1 MKPNHLLY
9 CALALLISCG
19 IWQACN
25 KSDYQNAELGS
36 HTADFAFP
44 LFTTELKLKDLL
56 FNVLNDTLSGD
67 TIIVN
72 PDNTMTLFYSGD
84 VAKKYASDIF
94 ASSTLQIGVVQMN
107 DSVTSTQIPGPL
119 GVSVRVTDMKSG
131 TLYFTFKNSTQDT
144 LHGYYEIP
152 YMTKNG
158 DTLRTSMFLLAPG
171 QSWNSGVIDITGYR
185 LYSPQNEFIFKY
197 FAYKNNGERVKLQ
210 NVLYDDA
217 VFFANLQFSYLEG
230 NWGNQNYKL
239 TRDTIEIDINQT
251 SLKGNVKVENPKV
264 TMRIFNSWGFPTRGV
279 IKYLSFIGQ
288 NGEEIPLVSNFFQ
301 HDNDGNAYV
310 DFAYPAW
317 PDEVGQTK
325 FTDIYLDNTNSNIAD
340 IFNSQPTRLIYEV
353 DAISNATSDPNLVG
367 FITDQSVITF
377 QVLVELLLEGS
388 AKEFGAE
395 QTLNMDFSNFNSLD
409 SANIESV
416 EFKLVAE
423 NKTPVD
429 IHAQIYFRD
438 EAGNNIDSLFQN
450 GSTKIMESAPVTN
463 GVAAGST
470 RTETFIPM
478 TAERFDRI
486 RTEVKTAY
494 LKAYFTTAQG
504 GEIPVKLLA
513 DNSTTL
519 KMGIRVKK
527 RIE

>member
-1 MKPNHLLY
+1 MKPKHLLY
-9 CALALLISCG
+9 CALISLISCG
-19 IWQACN
+19 LWTACN
-25 KSDYQNAELGS
+25 KADYQNATLGS

-44 LFTTELKLKDLL
+44 LFSTELKLKDLL

-67 TIIVN
+67 TILVN

-94 ASSTLQIGVVQMN
+94 ASSTLQIGVVQMT

-119 GVSVRVTDMKSG
+119 GVSVRVTDLKSG
-131 TLYFTFKNSTQDT
+131 NLYFTMKNSTPDT
-144 LHGYYEIP
+144 IHGYYEIP
-152 YMTKNG
+152 LMVKNG
-158 DTLRTSMFLLAPG
+158 EPLRTSQFLLAPG
-171 QSWNSGVIDITGYR
+171 QSWNSGVIDVAGYQ
-185 LYSPQNEFIFKY
+185 LHSPQNAFIFKY
-197 FAYKNNGERVKLQ
+197 YAYNTAGVRVQLQ

-239 TRDTIEIDINQT
+239 TRDTIEININQT
-251 SLKGNVKVENPKV
+251 DLKGDVKVENPKV
-264 TMRIFNSWGFPTRGV
+264 TMRILNSWGFPTRGV
-279 IKYLSFIGQ
+279 IKYLGFIGQ
-288 NGEEIPLVSNFFQ
+288 HGEEIPLVSSFFQ
-301 HDNDGNAYV
+301 HDNNGDPYV

-325 FTDIYLDNTNSNIAD
+325 YTDIYLDNTNSNIAD

-353 DAISNATSDPNLVG
+353 DAISNANSDPNLVG

-377 QVLVELLLEGS
+377 QVQVELLLEGS
-388 AKEFGAE
+388 AKNFGAE
-395 QTLNMDFSNFNSLD
+395 QTLDLDFNNFNSLD

-416 EFKLVAE
+416 EFKLVSE

-429 IHAQIYFRD
+429 IQAQIYFRD
-438 EAGNNIDSLFQN
+438 EAGNNVDSLFQD
-450 GSTKIMESAPVTN
+450 GAHKIMESAPVNN
-463 GVAAGST
+463 GVATDST

-478 TAERFDRI
+478 TAARFDHI
-486 RTEVKTAY
+486 RTTAKTAY

-504 GEIPVKLLA
+504 GEIPIKLLA